1 MILLVLLIIAV
12 VGWWLFKKTDCDIT
26 GTIAGGLSIMSIGG
40 FIVAIIYFAATYISI
55 DVTIAKNEAKYEAL
69 MYKVQTENARD
80 QLGLLN
86 KDYIDEVQEWNE
98 YVAEWKAGTK
108 NLWVGIFYPNK
119 ISDCLEVI
127 DLQSFE
133 GGKK

>member
-1 MILLVLLIIAV
+1 MA
-12 VGWWLFKKTDCDIT
+12 GA
-26 GTIAGGLSIMSIGG
+26 IAGTLSLMSISG
-40 FIVAIIYFAATYISI
+40 FIVMIISLVVTYITMDI
-55 DVTIAKNEAKYEAL
+55 TIAKNEAKYEAL

-108 NLWVGIFYPNK
+108 DLWVGIFYPNK